1 MFTGRITYPPEFIWG
16 AAASSY
22 QIEGAWNED
31 GKEESIW
38 DRFSHTSGNI
48 KNDDSGDIACDH
60 YHRYKEDVALMKEL
74 GLRAYRFSIS
84 WPRVLPKGR
93 GNINKPGLDF
103 YHRLIDELLGAGI
116 EPWLCLYHWDLPQ
129 SLQDKGGWANR
140 DIVQHFASYTALIA
154 RQFGDRVKKWVVLNE
169 PAVVAVAGHLL
180 GIHAPGIKD
189 VNAFLK
195 VSHHLLLSQGKAIQV
210 LRDINPNFEV
220 GTALNL
226 SPVYPISSAR
236 KDQEAASRLDECWNR
251 WYLDPLF
258 KGEYPPFAEKMIN
271 PTKED
276 MVVIHQPLD
285 FLGVNYYHRLLVAH
299 DPTEPLIGARLIP
312 RSAFVTEMGWE
323 IYPDGMYEIL
333 MRLKRE
339 YNDPVL
345 YITENGAA
353 FDDKVKRNGEI
364 QDDDRVAFLRDHMV
378 AAYRA
383 LKEGARLR
391 GYLVWSIMDNFEW
404 AEGYV
409 KRFGLV
415 HVDYR
420 TLKRTPKKSAHW
432 YKQLIADN
440 GFTLP

>member
-226 SPVYPISSAR
+226 SPVYPISSNS

>member
-1 MFTGRITYPPEFIWG
+1 MFTWRITYPPDFIWG

-169 PAVVAVAGHLL
+169 PAVVAVLGHLL

-226 SPVYPISSAR
+226 SPVYPISSNS

>member
-1 MFTGRITYPPEFIWG
+1 
-16 AAASSY
+16 Y

-169 PAVVAVAGHLL
+169 PAVVAVAGHLQ
-180 GIHAPGIKD
+180 GIHAPGIRD

-226 SPVYPISSAR
+226 SPVYPISSNS